1 MSMLAIL
8 EGTLL
13 AQAAGFAVHYQRGKR
28 AFEPRWSTSPPK
40 IAEEPAGRIA
50 AGRNCCALAS
60 LTDVAL
66 GSDSRYPVTGLRWRC
81 AARPERRGGTASC
94 EIQKSAAQPT
104 ANSAERNLTP
114 HSPDDANRPCASS
127 RRRQSIRQA
136 SEASGRL
143 PK

>member
-1 MSMLAIL
+1 MSTLAIL

-50 AGRNCCALAS
+50 AARNCCALAS
-60 LTDVAL
+60 LTDAAL
-66 GSDSRYPVTGLRWRC
+66 GSDSRYIISSNGLAVALRSPPG
-81 AARPERRGGTASC
+81 AASTCPARRDRARC

-114 HSPDDANRPCASS
+114 HSPDDALAVAAI
-127 RRRQSIRQA
+127 Q
-136 SEASGRL
+136 L
-143 PK
+143 